1 MEVQKTNLQMSELLQ
16 SWLMEL
22 QGSVRPT
29 SYTIYQSEVQNHIL
43 PELGGISL
51 DKLTASTGEGLSRTL
66 VEKGLSPR
74 MVNDVIGKL
83 GQALRWGL
91 DNGYDVPILKQA
103 TMDRG
108 RRGLRFLTAEEQKR
122 LEASLTV
129 ENRAFVDTILLALRG
144 GLTIGEICAL
154 SWQDMDLEGRTMKI
168 HQICQRVTGGLTY
181 LETEARTVSIPEGL
195 DTEEGARSGFFIRP
209 PRGGTPE
216 PRLCQ
221 FWLKKH
227 LKESALPEDLTY
239 AALRNTYIRDLMEA
253 GTDFIQI
260 SRLSGCKD
268 LNELWKKYGTFY
280 RSNGRKSTEEIR

>member
-1 MEVQKTNLQMSELLQ
+1 MELQKSNLQMSELLQ
-16 SWLMEL
+16 NWLIEL

-29 SYTIYQSEVQNHIL
+29 SFTIYQSEVQNHIL

-51 DKLTASTGEGLSRTL
+51 KELTASTGEGLSRALT
-66 VEKGLSPR
+66 EKGLSPR

-91 DNGYDVPILKQA
+91 DNGYDVPILKHA
-103 TMDRG
+103 AMERKPK
-108 RRGLRFLTAEEQKR
+108 GLRFLTVEEQKR

-129 ENRAFVDTILLALRG
+129 ENHAFIHAVLLALRS

-154 SWQDMDLEGRTMKI
+154 SWQNVDLKQRTMNV

-181 LETEARTVSIPEGL
+181 LETEARTVPIPDKLET
-195 DTEEGARSGFFIRP
+195 DGANQAGFFLHP

-227 LKESALPEDLTY
+227 LKENALPEDLTY
-239 AALRNTYIRDLMEA
+239 AALRNTYIRNLMEI
-253 GTDFIQI
+253 GTDFIEV
-260 SRLSGCKD
+260 SRLSGCRD
-268 LNELWKKYGTFY
+268 LNELWKKYGAFY
-280 RSNGRKSTEEIR
+280 KSR

>member
-1 MEVQKTNLQMSELLQ
+1 METQKPDLQMSQLLRD
-16 SWLMEL
+16 WLAEL

-43 PELGGISL
+43 PELGGIPL
-51 DKLTASTGEGLSRTL
+51 REVTASTGEGLSRTL

-83 GQALRWGL
+83 GQALRWGV
-91 DNGYDVPILKQA
+91 DNGYDVPILRQTA
-103 TMDRG
+103 MERTRQ
-108 RRGLRFLTAEEQKR
+108 GLRFLTAEEQRR
-122 LEASLTV
+122 LEASLTI
-129 ENRAFVDTILLALRG
+129 ENHAFINAVLLALRG

-154 SWQDMDLEGRTMKI
+154 SWQDIDLERWTMNV

-181 LETEARTVSIPEGL
+181 LETEARTVPLPDGVEV
-195 DTEEGARSGFFIRP
+195 DKTDRTGFFLRP

-227 LKESALPEDLTY
+227 LKESALPEDLTF
-239 AALRNTYIRDLMEA
+239 AALRNTYIRNLMEA
-253 GTDFIQI
+253 GADFIQV
-260 SRLSGCKD
+260 SRLSGCRD
-268 LNELWKKYGTFY
+268 LNELWKKYGAFY
-280 RSNGRKSTEEIR
+280 RNR